1 MIVVTAADSV
11 YFSRLLTLL
20 KSMRKNSPDIK
31 VLVYDIGLT
40 PNDAIQIAELCD
52 SITIPEKVND
62 KMLDPI
68 ISHQK
73 ATSDK
78 VIGLYSWK
86 PAIIKEAILKIEDN
100 EPLLWMDAGM
110 TVLKPL
116 NPIFN
121 HIDKTGC
128 FFIGVCDMGYM
139 TTKTVRDYF
148 GLTDAELL
156 EQGINAAIMGIK
168 KTDSN
173 INDFVIPMYE
183 YAKNIN
189 LFIDDGTAQGG
200 LNAGR
205 HDQTLFSI
213 QVNKLGLPF
222 FKTGNDMTLIDSGKI
237 TIPYIKNEIDGYSVI
252 YHSRGD
258 GNYPY

>member
-1 MIVVTAADSV
+1 
-11 YFSRLLTLL
+11 
-20 KSMRKNSPDIK
+20 MRKNSPDTK
-31 VLVYDIGLT
+31 VWVYDIGLT
-40 PNDAIQIAELCD
+40 TVEAIQIAELCD
-52 SITIPEKVND
+52 QITIPEKVND
-62 KMLDPI
+62 RMFEPI

-86 PAIIKEAILKIEDN
+86 PAVIKESMLKIEYN

-121 HIDKTGC
+121 HIDKAGC

-139 TTKTVRDYF
+139 TTNTVRDYF

-168 KTDSN
+168 KTEQN
-173 INDFVIPMYE
+173 LLGFVIPMYE

-200 LNAGR
+200 INAGR

-213 QVNKLGLPF
+213 QVSKMGLPF
-222 FKTGNDMTLIDSGKI
+222 FKTGNNMTLIDGGKI
-237 TIPYIKNEIDGYSVI
+237 TIPYLKNEIDGYSII